1 MISPFFVY
9 IHIYINIFS
18 KAAVRPRS
26 LFCCVKGGETMAK
39 SKYETHVQDK
49 LILIEGWARDGLT
62 EAQIAK
68 NLGISIDTFYTYKK
82 KYSEFFEVL
91 KRGKEVADYEVEN
104 ALHKAAVNG
113 NVTAMIFWLKNRK
126 PQAWKD
132 RKEAQ
137 EIELAKRDQE
147 LKEKKF
153 ELERKKLESGEKEEM
168 VININITGDNDAT

>member
-1 MISPFFVY
+1 
-9 IHIYINIFS
+9 
-18 KAAVRPRS
+18 
-26 LFCCVKGGETMAK
+26 
-39 SKYETHVQDK
+39 
-49 LILIEGWARDGLT
+49 
-62 EAQIAK
+62 
-68 NLGISIDTFYTYKK
+68 
-82 KYSEFFEVL
+82 
-91 KRGKEVADYEVEN
+91 
-104 ALHKAAVNG
+104 
-113 NVTAMIFWLKNRK
+113 MIFWLKNRK